1 MTARTDR
8 IDQLL
13 RESIGEILAK
23 DIADPRIG
31 FVTITDVET
40 TPDLRHA
47 KVWVSVI
54 GGPAERRASLRGLAD
69 AMGYVQH
76 ELGRQL
82 RLKRIPALHIQADET
97 AERATRV
104 LEVLADL
111 EAGEEPGSA
120 PAGETLPTPVAR
132 LPHEGD
138 AAPDPADAADAPAE
152 PSRPRSRQPHRGA
165 PSHGRSPRRHVGT
178 ARHRRSR

>member
-8 IDQLL
+8 VDQLL

-23 DIADPRIG
+23 DVGDPRIG

-54 GGPAERRASLRGLAD
+54 GGPAERKESIRGLQD
-69 AMGYVQH
+69 AMGFVQH
-76 ELGRQL
+76 ELGRRL
-82 RLKRIPALHIQADET
+82 RIKRIPALHIRLDES

-104 LEVLADL
+104 FEVLADI
-111 EAGEEPGSA
+111 EAGQEPDA
-120 PAGETLPTPVAR
+120 PASGETLPTPKAR

-138 AAPDPADAADAPAE
+138 AEDAGLGADGGPPAK
-152 PSRPRSRQPHRGA
+152 PSRRRRQRPPCRRQHVPGGRRGTPRKR
-165 PSHGRSPRRHVGT
+165 PR
-178 ARHRRSR
+178 